1 MGSVKPRPYR
11 LQQRQAGVDETRSR
25 IVAAARGVLGSGDSF
40 SIEAVARRA
49 RVARLTVYDRFG
61 TREALLEAVFDD
73 LAETGGLTRLPEAF
87 TQADPIAGL
96 GQFVAIFCDFYS
108 AHRVVLRRLHALEV
122 LGRGV
127 SAETDRNSR
136 RLQGLR
142 VLLGRVASGGHPESG
157 TDDVARTVHALT
169 SFAFIDEL
177 AGAHADPTEVTPQI
191 VALVNVA
198 AHLGTG

>member
-1 MGSVKPRPYR
+1 MGSVNPRPYR
-11 LQQRQAGVDETRSR
+11 LQQRQAGVDETRAR
-25 IVAAARGVLGSGDSF
+25 IVAAAREVLGSSDSF

-73 LAETGGLTRLPEAF
+73 LAESGGLIRLPEAF
-87 TQADPIAGL
+87 IQADPVAGL
-96 GQFVAIFCDFYS
+96 ERFVAIFCDFYS
-108 AHRVVLRRLHALEV
+108 AHRLVLRRLHALEV

-142 VLLGRVASGGHPESG
+142 VLLGRVAAADHPEAG
-157 TDDVARTVHALT
+157 RDAVAHTLHALT

-177 AGAHADPTEVTPQI
+177 AGADADPADVAPQV
-191 VALVNVA
+191 VALVNTA
-198 AHLGTG
+198 AHLGAG

>member
-1 MGSVKPRPYR
+1 MGRVKPRPYR
-11 LQQRQAGVDETRSR
+11 LQQRQAGVDETRAR
-25 IVAAARGVLGSGDSF
+25 IVAAARGVLGGGDSF
-40 SIEAVARRA
+40 SIEAVAREA

-87 TQADPIAGL
+87 TEADPITAL
-96 GQFVAIFCDFYS
+96 EHFVAIFCEFYS
-108 AHRVVLRRLHALEV
+108 THRIVLRRLRALEV

-127 SAETDRNSR
+127 SAETDRNAR

-142 VLLGRVASGGHPESG
+142 VLLERVAAAGYPQSDIDS
-157 TDDVARTVHALT
+157 VAHTLHALT

-177 AGAHADPTEVTPQI
+177 AGPDSYPAAVAPQM
-191 VALVNVA
+191 VALVHAA
-198 AHLGTG
+198 AHLNSR